1 MSAGVWGRSPREKL
15 PPLFLKSERI
25 AISQYSKHNY
35 CMRDPGWNGDE
46 RLARLGYCAAPPL
59 QGGLTAIGT
68 FVPLII
74 NEQAHSLLDQLWQRP
89 IIEVVEGF
97 GAYDAFLL
105 DLADE
110 ARMLMDAL
118 PRTT

>member
-46 RLARLGYCAAPPL
+46 RLAR
-59 QGGLTAIGT
+59 
-68 FVPLII
+68 
-74 NEQAHSLLDQLWQRP
+74 HSLLDQLWQRP

-110 ARMLMDAL
+110 ARMLMEQL
-118 PRTT
+118 SPLLTSTP